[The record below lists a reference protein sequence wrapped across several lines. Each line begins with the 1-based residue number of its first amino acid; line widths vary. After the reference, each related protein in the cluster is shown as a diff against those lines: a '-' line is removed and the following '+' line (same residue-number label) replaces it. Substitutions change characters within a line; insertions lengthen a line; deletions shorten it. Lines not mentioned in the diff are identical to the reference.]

1 MRAAPNRRDPTSMA
15 YFLYKLIPPRD
26 TFAQTMTESERAIMV
41 RHVAY
46 WSGHFAEGSGS
57 VVAFGPVADPK
68 SGYGIAI
75 IEAAEQTDVLDL
87 IADDPAIQAN
97 AGFRS
102 EVYPMPRAFAR
113 PHGYLRH

>member
-1 MRAAPNRRDPTSMA
+1 MP

-26 TFAQTMTESERAIMV
+26 SFAQTMTELEGAIMT

-46 WSGHFAEGSGS
+46 WNGRFVDGTGS

-75 IEAAEQTDVLDL
+75 IEAAEETDVTALV
-87 IADDPAIQAN
+87 ANDPAIQPN

-102 EVYPMPRAFAR
+102 EVSAMPRAFAR
-113 PHGYLRH
+113 QRH